1 LGVLFQDFAKYYLT
15 VKENIEFGDMGNV
28 KKKSVNEALASAQG
42 NDLLNL
48 PKKTDQ
54 ILGRWFE
61 DGEEISV
68 GQWQK
73 LAIARALY
81 RNAPILVLDEPTSN
95 IDAQAE
101 FKIFNNLKQTY
112 KKKTLIFISHRFST
126 VRIADH
132 IYVLKDGQIVEQG
145 KHQDL
150 VSQNGTYAKYFKI
163 QKQGYE

>member
-1 LGVLFQDFAKYYLT
+1 MIFWNCQ
-15 VKENIEFGDMGNV
+15 
-28 KKKSVNEALASAQG
+28 KKIN
-42 NDLLNL
+42 
-48 PKKTDQ
+48 Q
-54 ILGRWFE
+54 ILGRWIE

-101 FKIFNNLKQTY
+101 FKIFNNLKKTY
-112 KKKTLIFISHRFST
+112 LKKTLIFISHRFST
-126 VRIADH
+126 VRIADY
-132 IYVLKDGQIVEQG
+132 IYVLEKGRINEQG

-150 VSQNGTYAKYFKI
+150 VKRNGVYARYFNI